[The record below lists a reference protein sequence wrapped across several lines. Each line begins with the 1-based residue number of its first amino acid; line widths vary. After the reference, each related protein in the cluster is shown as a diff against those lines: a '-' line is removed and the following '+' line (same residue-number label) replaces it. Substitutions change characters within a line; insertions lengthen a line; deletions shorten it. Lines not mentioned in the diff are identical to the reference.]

1 MSGVAVDTTIYCNQL
16 GMLIEFPYCTAVNN
30 GLPCRNIIGCW
41 KTRTDILS
49 FLREHF
55 TDDQLKKVFS
65 TLPKTKIERIID
77 IISEDN

>member
-1 MSGVAVDTTIYCNQL
+1 
-16 GMLIEFPYCTAVNN
+16 MLIEFPYCTAVNN

>member
-1 MSGVAVDTTIYCNQL
+1 MND
-16 GMLIEFPYCTAVNN
+16 

-41 KTRTDILS
+41 KARTDILA

-65 TLPKTKIERIID
+65 NLPKTRIERIIEAL
-77 IISEDN
+77 SEND

>member
-1 MSGVAVDTTIYCNQL
+1 MDTTIYCNQL
-16 GMLIEFPYCTAVNN
+16 GMLIEFRYCTSMNN

-41 KTRTDILS
+41 ETRTDILS

-65 TLPKTKIERIID
+65 TLPKTKIERIVD
-77 IISEDN
+77 MLSEDN